1 MLPLGVR
8 TYTPPKMRSQLHIT
22 NGDNFTQR
30 LEKLDLKGDIITWRE
45 MLCEGKTETNV
56 GSESFWKTRFDFLHK
71 NYNVSK
77 SWFIEKTLKEYRSLC
92 NHKQQDQIILWFE
105 YDLFCQIN
113 MLAVLSWL
121 KTHRRHAEISLICSG
136 NEDNTSKLYGLSELN
151 DEQLL
156 ALFENKETLSQ
167 DDIEYA
173 DYVWQLYC
181 SDNPIRLENL
191 TDFDNYRF
199 KYLSEALIAHL
210 KRFPTIKN
218 GLNEQENQLLE
229 LAITEKPKSRAEL
242 LGAMLNNQGRYGFGD
257 TQYDR
262 ILGSLKP
269 LFSSFDPVRLNRK
282 GKQILDGKANYYS
295 HLRDNESYL
304 GGALKYSF
312 LYNTTSGRI
321 LKL

>member
-1 MLPLGVR
+1 
-8 TYTPPKMRSQLHIT
+8 MRSQLHIT
-22 NGDNFTQR
+22 NGDNFTQ
-30 LEKLDLKGDIITWRE
+30 KLQSLNVKGDIITWRE

-77 SWFIEKTLKEYRSLC
+77 SWFVEKTLKEYRSLC

-113 MLAVLSWL
+113 LLAVISWL

-136 NEDNTSKLYGLSELN
+136 NEDDTGRLYGLSELS
-151 DEQLL
+151 DEQLMTRYRNRTIL
-156 ALFENKETLSQ
+156 TQ

-191 TDFDNYRF
+191 TDFENYQF
-199 KYLSEALIAHL
+199 DYLSEALVAHL
-210 KRFPTIKN
+210 KRFPSIKN
-218 GLNEQENQLLE
+218 GLNELENRLLE
-229 LAITEKPKSRAEL
+229 LSVLDKPKTKKAL
-242 LGAMLNNQGRYGFGD
+242 LGSMLKNQGRYGFGD
-257 TQYDR
+257 SQYER

-269 LFSSFDPVRLNRK
+269 LFSSFNPVKLTKK
-282 GKQILDGKANYYS
+282 GKEILDGQTSYYS
-295 HLRDNESYL
+295 HIRDNESYL
-304 GGALKYSF
+304 GGALKYNF
-312 LYNTTSGRI
+312 LYNTESCRI

>member
-1 MLPLGVR
+1 
-8 TYTPPKMRSQLHIT
+8 MRSQLHIT

-30 LEKLDLKGDIITWRE
+30 LQSLKLKGDIITWRE

-77 SWFIEKTLKEYRSLC
+77 SWFVEKTLKEYRSLC

-113 MLAVLSWL
+113 MLAVISWL

-136 NEDNTSKLYGLSELN
+136 NEDTTDKLYGLSELS
-151 DEQLL
+151 DEQLMNRYEKRT
-156 ALFENKETLSQ
+156 ALSQ

-191 TDFDNYRF
+191 SDFENYQF
-199 KYLSEALIAHL
+199 DYLSDALVAHL

-218 GLNEQENQLLE
+218 GLNEQENRILE
-229 LAITEKPKSRAEL
+229 LAITEKPKNKKDL
-242 LGAMLNNQGRYGFGD
+242 LGSMLANQGRYGFGD
-257 TQYDR
+257 TQYER
-262 ILGSLKP
+262 ILVTLKP
-269 LFSSFDPVRLNRK
+269 LFTSFDPVRLTKK
-282 GKQILDGKANYYS
+282 GKDILDGKTSFYS
-295 HLRDNESYL
+295 KIRDNEAYL
-304 GGALKYSF
+304 GGALKYNF
-312 LYNTTSGRI
+312 LFNSDTGRI